1 METFTNDQQSILEK
15 AISKYLEK
23 NRELILRRLLGIDT
37 IEISAPKEITIIAGP
52 SGKIVFKRE

>member
-23 NRELILRRLLGIDT
+23 NRELILRRLLGIDKL
-37 IEISAPKEITIIAGP
+37 EISAQKEITIIAGP